1 MLNLSRLFF
10 NWPIKDLIQSAGLL
24 YLVYLYRQPLR
35 VIMLKYNAFVQN
47 VQTKLGEKN
56 SDLAEIK
63 HLMFNEVYSIF
74 KSRENEAEPMTNM
87 NILEIGIGCGDNFSY
102 YPQDSVITGIE
113 TNGLCEK
120 YAWERLKSING
131 KNKKNIKLNEY
142 LIGFPENMSCIRSDS
157 VDFVVSTNSIIQDYD
172 QSISEILRVLKQGG
186 LFLYLEDRLKKEQN
200 ISFKNLFKTHSSVQK
215 KFTDSLMESQ
225 FLKEDKIL
233 SQRVFKSMVY
243 GISTK

>member
-47 VQTKLGEKN
+47 VQTKLDENN

-102 YPQDSVITGIE
+102 YPQ
-113 TNGLCEK
+113 
-120 YAWERLKSING
+120 G
-131 KNKKNIKLNEY
+131 KNLDE
-142 LIGFPENMSCIRSDS
+142 
-157 VDFVVSTNSIIQDYD
+157 STN
-172 QSISEILRVLKQGG
+172 
-186 LFLYLEDRLKKEQN
+186 
-200 ISFKNLFKTHSSVQK
+200 
-215 KFTDSLMESQ
+215 
-225 FLKEDKIL
+225 
-233 SQRVFKSMVY
+233 
-243 GISTK
+243 